1 MKEYRWNGQIL
12 QETKSETKSKL
23 QQSWNQPWQERCF
36 AEYMTHALL
45 GSLNSVGGIATEINA
60 VNYVSPKSWLATSH
74 AVESILNINFEG
86 FNQP

>member
-45 GSLNSVGGIATEINA
+45 GSLNSVGG
-60 VNYVSPKSWLATSH
+60 VATSH

-86 FNQP
+86 VNQP